1 MALAFRLIARLDIRG
16 KHLIKTIRLE
26 GVRKLGDPAE
36 YAKRYDAEGI
46 DEILYLDCVAS
57 LYGRNGLG
65 ELLRRTADECF
76 VPVTAAGGVR
86 SVSDVRKLLRVGADK
101 VAVNTAAIHR
111 PELITEIAEQF
122 GSQAMVIQ
130 IDAKRKNGGWEAYC
144 DGGRQPT
151 GKDAIEWA
159 AEAVEHGAGEVF
171 LTSVDEEGTGKGCA
185 VTLGSK
191 IASAVVVPVVLA
203 GGVGTA
209 EHVIRVANTG
219 CTGVAMAGALH
230 YGKVSLAEMR
240 GALTEAGIPV
250 RTL

>member
-1 MALAFRLIARLDIRG
+1 MSLAFRLIARLDIRG
-16 KHLIKTIRLE
+16 AHLIKTIRLE
-26 GVRKLGDPAE
+26 GVRKLGDPAD
-36 YAKRYDAEGI
+36 YAKRYDAQGI
-46 DEILYLDCVAS
+46 DEIIYNDAVAS

-65 ELLRRTADECF
+65 GLLQRTADECF
-76 VPVTAAGGVR
+76 VPVTAAGGIR
-86 SVSDVRKLLRVGADK
+86 SVSDVRELLRVGADK
-101 VAVNTAAIHR
+101 IAVNTAAIKR

-159 AEAVEHGAGEVF
+159 AEAVGRGAGEV
-171 LTSVDEEGTGKGCA
+171 LVTSIDREGTASGCDSDLCRRISNA
-185 VTLGSK
+185 
-191 IASAVVVPVVLA
+191 VPVPTVAA
-203 GGVGTA
+203 GGICTA
-209 EHVIRVANTG
+209 RHVIDAAQAG
-219 CTGVAMAGALH
+219 ATGVAMAGALH

>member
-16 KHLIKTIRLE
+16 EHLIKTIRLE
-26 GVRKLGDPAE
+26 GVRKLGDPAD
-36 YAKRYDAEGI
+36 YAKRYDAQGI
-46 DEILYLDCVAS
+46 DEIIYNDAVAS

-65 ELLRRTADECF
+65 ELLQRTTDECF

-86 SVSDVRKLLRVGADK
+86 SVSDVRELLRVGADK
-101 VAVNTAAIHR
+101 VAVNTAAIQR

-130 IDAKRKNGGWEAYC
+130 IDAKRKNGSWEAYC

-159 AEAVEHGAGEVF
+159 AEAVERGAGEVL
-171 LTSVDEEGTGKGCA
+171 LTSIDREGIGQGCDLEHA
-185 VTLGSK
+185 RR
-191 IASAVVVPVVLA
+191 IARLVGVPVVCA
-203 GGVGTA
+203 GGVGSVG
-209 EHVIRVANTG
+209 HVIEAAQTG
-219 CTGVAMAGALH
+219 ITGVAMAGVLH

-240 GALTEAGIPV
+240 GALSEAGIPV